1 MGLTSAHGD
10 ASNARKTCTSAEC
23 GFKAA
28 TDDDDDEDDEDE
40 EDDDDEDEEDEDEDL
55 T

>member
-1 MGLTSAHGD
+1 MGLTSVHGE

-28 TDDDDDEDDEDE
+28 ADDDNEDDDDEEE
-40 EDDDDEDEEDEDEDL
+40 EDDDDDDDDDL